1 MHLLLEEQ
9 LIGKFKDL
17 PQPYYVTE
25 YGAAY
30 LGDALE
36 LSKLLPDKSVSLVM
50 TSPPFALNRKKAYGN
65 VDSSKYVDWFTPFAK
80 EFWRVLKDDGSLVI
94 HIGGAWEKGQPT
106 RSLYHFELLLRLC
119 RNNDSNLKFH
129 LAQDFYWFNLAKLP
143 SPAEWVTVRRIRVKD
158 AVDPVWWLSKSPFPK
173 ADNRKILNQYS
184 KAMQELLK
192 RGYNAGPRPSGHN
205 ISSKFQKDLGGA
217 IPPNFLAYANTESN
231 SRYLRACREYSV
243 QPHPARYPIELPKF
257 FIKFL
262 TEEGDLVLDPFGGSN
277 ATGEAAEETKR
288 NWICFETNENYLKG
302 SRFRFETVLD
312 KR

>member
-1 MHLLLEEQ
+1 MGEQ
-9 LIGKFKDL
+9 MVHTFESL
-17 PQPYYVTE
+17 PKPYYATE

-36 LSKLLPDKSVSLVM
+36 LLKFLPDKSVNLVM

-65 VDSSKYVDWFTPFAK
+65 VDSSKYLDWFTPFAK

-143 SPAEWVTVRRIRVKD
+143 SPAEWVTVRRIRAKD
-158 AVDPVWWLSKSPFPK
+158 AVDPIWWLSKSPFPK
-173 ADNRKILNQYS
+173 ADNRQVLNQYS

-217 IPPNFLAYANTESN
+217 IPPNLLAYANTESN
-231 SRYLRACREYSV
+231 SRYLRACRERGV
-243 QPHPARYPIELPKF
+243 QPHPARYPVKLPEF

-288 NWICFETNENYLKG
+288 HWIYFETNETYLKG
-302 SRFRFETVLD
+302 SRFRFETA
-312 KR
+312 